1 MSLIKSDKSL
11 SASSVDMYISNDS
24 IDHCSSP
31 SFTDVNSSNKKKI
44 LLFPNLN
51 QKIISK
57 IRLLIMAHF

>member
-31 SFTDVNSSNKKKI
+31 SFTDVNSSNKNKKD
-44 LLFPNLN
+44 
-51 QKIISK
+51 II
-57 IRLLIMAHF
+57 IP